1 MAGLFET
8 PQVPRLPTLLAE
20 VRNGAILIPDFQRP
34 LQWDD
39 DRRLT
44 LLDSVA
50 KQMPIGAFMVWRTR
64 ENTLRCLDT
73 LGAFH
78 LPKVAGPQIPRAYLL
93 DGHQRLATLFAALSF
108 TDDPAP
114 LHKQGV
120 RWPIYYDLE
129 AEPDD
134 QAFRFH
140 SRKGDAPA
148 TWLPL
153 YALFDPKRLFAHQK
167 RLLDDP
173 RDGDER
179 AQTLA
184 ERAEALAE
192 RFKDYQIPVIPLV
205 SEDLSLVTE
214 SFVRVNSEGKRM
226 RETNMVRALAYS
238 PDRDIERELEALKA
252 ELAPLGW
259 GGMDDQLLL
268 NVLKAHWRLNVLDT
282 QPRKLFDKFKA
293 DGYEKTLETLQR
305 SVHWAIDELATIG
318 VRGPCALPYANQLI
332 ALADAAWQLEQPR
345 LDTAQTKR
353 LHAWF
358 WATTYGEYFTA
369 MSGRRI
375 RDAIDYVREI
385 LTKGR
390 DPVPPDLVREVSP
403 IRAFNFRATRTK
415 ALMLLTTNRIDDV
428 ELWARTQSW
437 LGELGNEAVQR
448 LFPAADSTRP
458 ENRVVALPEELDM
471 LRRSLSCYRILCD
484 GCEETSPENRQRL
497 LARYMM
503 PEDAPYIDLSRDT
516 AEMEQIL
523 KTRRANMDTMEREF
537 LASLGLELRQAD
549 DEV

>member
-64 ENTLRCLDT
+64 DNTLRCLDT

-93 DGHQRLATLFAALSF
+93 DGHQRLATLFAALSW

-129 AEPDD
+129 AAPDD

-140 SRKGDAPA
+140 SRKGDAPT

-167 RLLDDP
+167 RLLDNP
-173 RDGDER
+173 RDGENR
-179 AQTLA
+179 AQVLA

-238 PDRDIERELEALKA
+238 PDRDLERELEALKA

-282 QPRKLFDKFKA
+282 QPRKLFDKLKE

-305 SVHWAIDELATIG
+305 SVRWAIDELAAIG

-332 ALADAAWQLEQPR
+332 ALADGAWQLDQPK
-345 LDTAQTKR
+345 LDAAQTKR

-358 WATTYGEYFTA
+358 WATTYGEYFTG
-369 MSGRRI
+369 MPGKRI
-375 RDAIDYVREI
+375 RDAIDYLREI

-390 DPVPPDLVREVSP
+390 DPVPPDLAREISP
-403 IRAFNFRATRTK
+403 IGAFNFRATRTK
-415 ALMLLTTNRIDDV
+415 ALMLLTTNMIEDLGLR
-428 ELWARTQSW
+428 ARTQSW
-437 LGELGNEAVQR
+437 FGELGNEAVQR
-448 LFPAADSTRP
+448 LFPAVDSTRP

-471 LRRSLSCYRILCD
+471 LRMNLDFIRVIWEGSTEISAA
-484 GCEETSPENRQRL
+484 NRRL
-497 LARYMM
+497 LLVRYMM
-503 PEDAPYIDLSRDT
+503 PEDAPYLGLSRAAT
-516 AEMEQIL
+516 EMEIL
-523 KTRRANMDTMEREF
+523 KTRRANMDTLESDF

>member
-64 ENTLRCLDT
+64 EHTLRCLDT

-78 LPKVAGPQIPRAYLL
+78 LPQEAGPQIPRAYLL
-93 DGHQRLATLFAALSF
+93 DGHQRLATLFAALSW

-114 LHKQGV
+114 LHQQGV

-129 AEPDD
+129 ADPDD

-140 SRKGDAPA
+140 SRKCDPPA

-167 RLLDDP
+167 RLLDNLSN
-173 RDGDER
+173 GDR
-179 AQTLA
+179 HAQTLA

-259 GGMDDQLLL
+259 GSMDDQLLL

-282 QPRKLFDKFKA
+282 QPRKLFDKLKE
-293 DGYEKTLETLQR
+293 DGYEKTLGRLQR
-305 SVHWAIDELATIG
+305 SVHWAIDALASIG

-332 ALADAAWQLEQPR
+332 ALADAAWRLEQPT
-345 LDTAQTKR
+345 LDADQTRR

-375 RDAIDYVREI
+375 RDAIDYLREI

-390 DPVPPDLVREVSP
+390 DPVPPDLAREIAP
-403 IRAFNFRATRTK
+403 IGAFNFRATRTK
-415 ALMLLTTNRIDDV
+415 ALMLLTTNKIEDA
-428 ELWARTQSW
+428 ELRVRTQSW
-437 LGELGNEAVQR
+437 LGELGNEAVQK
-448 LFPAADSTRP
+448 LFPAAESTRP
-458 ENRVVALPEELDM
+458 ENRVVALPEELQM
-471 LRRSLSCYRILCD
+471 LRECLDILSYIFNIS
-484 GCEETSPENRQRL
+484 EESMARPL
-497 LARYMM
+497 LLVRYMI
-503 PEDAPYIDLSRDT
+503 PEDAQYVSLGQRS
-516 AEMEQIL
+516 AEMEEIL
-523 KTRRANMDTMEREF
+523 KSRRASMDTMEREF
-537 LASLGLELRQAD
+537 LAGLGLDLRQAD